1 MIYQATKSYSQLRYK
16 PTSDSNK
23 TFYNIKETPF
33 SNGLGLLIHKKT
45 RSKDI
50 ANILAS
56 LTLSINYKKVLRIEA
71 DIANAVI
78 QRALE
83 NNGVYVPP
91 SIQAGLPAYFVVDNC
106 NFKTDTA
113 NGKNE
118 FHGTAQ
124 IVYQQSSANVVS
136 EKLQIDHNQNR
147 SLNYDPFPA
156 SQVCPKP
163 KPKNE
168 IYSQFAP
175 KNKDT
180 DLYRKW
186 DCISGI

>member
-124 IVYQQSSANVVS
+124 IVYQQSSAVLSPKSYKSIATKVDLSIMIHFQLVKFVQSRNQKRKSTLSLPPKIKTLICIENRIVS
-136 EKLQIDHNQNR
+136 G
-147 SLNYDPFPA
+147 F
-156 SQVCPKP
+156 
-163 KPKNE
+163 
-168 IYSQFAP
+168 
-175 KNKDT
+175 
-180 DLYRKW
+180 
-186 DCISGI
+186 